1 MRRTASAII
10 AGMPRRLSAAQIA
23 SFKIDGFLPVENVVA
38 GDDVTQLAEYA
49 DLVAAGKVGHIP
61 AERIQLEPPFRHG
74 KEPVLDQVLSVRK
87 LSAIACRDEVFWRH
101 ACHPAIVDMV
111 ADLLGTDDLKL
122 YNDQLFMKGP
132 RTGSEQPWHQDSAS
146 WRDIYPMDL
155 VTAWTAMDEANTENG
170 CLNFAAGTHRWGM
183 VRKERLRPFI
193 EHLGSDPWPVVEV
206 PLRPGDVSFHHSLV
220 LHRSGAN
227 RTGTRRRGYAVH
239 YMRAS
244 SWRDVSVDDAPKVPP
259 FRQVRGRSFPG
270 RV

>member
-1 MRRTASAII
+1 
-10 AGMPRRLSAAQIA
+10 MPRRLSAAQIA

-38 GDDVTQLAEYA
+38 DADVAQLADYA

-74 KEPVLDQVLSVRK
+74 KEPVPEQVLSVRK

-146 WRDIYPMDL
+146 WRDIFPMDL
-155 VTAWTAMDEANTENG
+155 VTAWTAMDEATSQNG

-244 SWRDVSVDDAPKVPP
+244 SWRDASVDDAPNVPP
-259 FRQVRGRSFPG
+259 FRQVRGRSFQG

>member
-1 MRRTASAII
+1 MFCY
-10 AGMPRRLSAAQIA
+10 PCDVRRLSAEQIA
-23 SFKIDGFLPVENVVA
+23 SFRIDGFLAVENVVSA
-38 GDDVTQLAEYA
+38 ADIARLADHA
-49 DLVAAGKVGHIP
+49 DLVASGRASHVPGD
-61 AERIQLEPPFRHG
+61 RIQLERPFREG
-74 KEPVLDQVLSVRK
+74 TRPVMDQVLSVRK
-87 LSAIACRDEVFWRH
+87 LSAIAYRDEVFWRH
-101 ACHPAIVDMV
+101 ACHAAIVDRV
-111 ADLLGTDDLKL
+111 ADLLGTDDIKL

-146 WRDIYPMDL
+146 WRDIFPMDL
-155 VTAWTAMDEANTENG
+155 VTAWTAVDEATSENG

-183 VRKERLRPFI
+183 VRGARLEPFV
-193 EHLGSDPWPVVEV
+193 EQLGTDPWPVVQV

-239 YMRAS
+239 YMRAG
-244 SWRDVSVDDAPKVPP
+244 SWRDESVVDAPTVPP